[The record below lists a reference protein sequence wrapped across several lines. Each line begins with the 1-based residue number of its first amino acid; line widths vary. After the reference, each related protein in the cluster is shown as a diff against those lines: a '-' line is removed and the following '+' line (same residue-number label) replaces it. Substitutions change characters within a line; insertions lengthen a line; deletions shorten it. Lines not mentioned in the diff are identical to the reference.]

1 MGIVKA
7 LSLNYRVNLLG
18 LASALLLFYTALS
31 NKPWWTITGGIEGE
45 RTFSAEVSPFNIAV
59 EILGKPAT
67 VPILPY
73 LNLAAR
79 LSILLAAATI
89 LLGSLLATKPWSKP
103 LISVRGLV
111 LPILFLCGLFI
122 GLSLAGSYVGVNLP
136 LTGEFTL
143 AYAIPYGELNIA
155 TETPVSAALTG
166 EYWIALAAGIISVLA
181 KTFQGKIT
189 SSKRQSYAPP
199 PSKASNVEVKAASA
213 KNSSTV
219 STAHL

>member
-31 NKPWWTITGGIEGE
+31 NKPWWTMTGGMEGE

-89 LLGSLLATKPWSKP
+89 LIGSLLATKPWSKP
-103 LISVRGLV
+103 LISVRGLI
-111 LPILFLCGLFI
+111 LPILFLAGLFI

-143 AYAIPYGELNIA
+143 EYAIHYGELNIA
-155 TETPVSAALTG
+155 TETPAVATLTP
-166 EYWIALAAGIISVLA
+166 EYWIALAAGIISAFGKAVH
-181 KTFQGKIT
+181 GKIVQA
-189 SSKRQSYAPP
+189 RPP
-199 PSKASNVEVKAASA
+199 HS
-213 KNSSTV
+213 
-219 STAHL
+219 

>member
-155 TETPVSAALTG
+155 TETPVAATLTG

-181 KTFQGKIT
+181 KAFQGKV
-189 SSKRQSYAPP
+189 SYSRLKPGACDGG
-199 PSKASNVEVKAASA
+199 SNAKAD
-213 KNSSTV
+213 
-219 STAHL
+219 